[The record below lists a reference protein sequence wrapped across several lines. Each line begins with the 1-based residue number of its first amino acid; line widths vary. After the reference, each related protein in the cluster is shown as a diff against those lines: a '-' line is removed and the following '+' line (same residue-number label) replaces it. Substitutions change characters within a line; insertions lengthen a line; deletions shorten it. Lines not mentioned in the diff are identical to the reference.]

1 MESQDDFI
9 NKIIMTQKI
18 CLTIVL
24 LVSISYCNAQ
34 CENLYG
40 TGSMESLLS
49 SREKADRLL
58 ELFRENVPKVLYF
71 LEDCYYYLI
80 IKASPRNKEYYI
92 ALDSL
97 GEIRVLYVLAE
108 RTKTAKQKRY
118 EKLLLEAGPIFE
130 PTYYK
135 KVSQSLETRTALG
148 RSSYF
153 VMKDANGKRFG
164 EYCLSALTIPLPI
177 NQALWIYLINRLSE
191 EISKDTKNVNRV
203 K

>member
-1 MESQDDFI
+1 
-9 NKIIMTQKI
+9 MTQKI

-34 CENLYG
+34 CENQYG
-40 TGSMESLLS
+40 TGSMGAMESLLS

-58 ELFRENVPKVLYF
+58 ELFRENVPKVLYS

-80 IKASPRNKEYYI
+80 IKAFPRNKEYYI

-108 RTKTAKQKRY
+108 RTKTAKQKKY

-130 PTYYK
+130 PAYYK

-164 EYCLSALTIPLPI
+164 EYCLSALTIALPI

-191 EISKDTKNVNRV
+191 EIYKDTKNVNRI

>member
-1 MESQDDFI
+1 
-9 NKIIMTQKI
+9 MTQKI

-34 CENLYG
+34 CENQYG
-40 TGSMESLLS
+40 TGSMESLLC
-49 SREKADRLL
+49 SRNKADRLL
-58 ELFRENVPKVLYF
+58 ELFRENVPKVLYS
-71 LEDCYYYLI
+71 LEDCYFYLI

-108 RTKTAKQKRY
+108 RTKTAKQKKY
-118 EKLLLEAGPIFE
+118 EKQLLQAGPIFE

-135 KVSQSLETRTALG
+135 NVSQCLEKRTASG
-148 RSSYF
+148 RPSYF

-177 NQALWIYLINRLSE
+177 NQALWVYLINRLSE
-191 EISKDTKNVNRV
+191 EIFRV
-203 K
+203 IQLILS

>member
-1 MESQDDFI
+1 
-9 NKIIMTQKI
+9 MTQKI

-97 GEIRVLYVLAE
+97 GEIRVLYLMTE
-108 RTKTAKQKRY
+108 RTKIAKQKKY

-135 KVSQSLETRTALG
+135 KGLESLETKMALG
-148 RSSYF
+148 RASYF

-164 EYCLSALTIPLPI
+164 EFYLSALTIPLPI
-177 NQALWIYLINRLSE
+177 NQALWSYLINRLSE
-191 EISKDTKNVNRV
+191 EISKDSISVSRFK
-203 K
+203 

>member
-1 MESQDDFI
+1 
-9 NKIIMTQKI
+9 MTQKI

-34 CENLYG
+34 CENQYG
-40 TGSMESLLS
+40 AGSMESLLS
-49 SREKADRLL
+49 SRKKADRLL
-58 ELFRENVPKVLYF
+58 ELFRENVPKVLYS
-71 LEDCYYYLI
+71 LEDCYFYLI
-80 IKASPRNKEYYI
+80 IKASPHNKEYYI

-97 GEIRVLYVLAE
+97 GQIRVLYVLAE
-108 RTKTAKQKRY
+108 RTKTAKQKKY
-118 EKLLLEAGPIFE
+118 EKQLLQAGPIFE

-135 KVSQSLETRTALG
+135 NVSQRLETRTASG
-148 RSSYF
+148 RPSYF
-153 VMKDANGKRFG
+153 VMKDANGRRFG

-191 EISKDTKNVNRV
+191 EISKDTKNVNRF

>member
-1 MESQDDFI
+1 M
-9 NKIIMTQKI
+9 
-18 CLTIVL
+18 L

-34 CENLYG
+34 CENQYG
-40 TGSMESLLS
+40 TGSMGAMESLLS

-58 ELFRENVPKVLYF
+58 ELFRENVPKVLYS

-80 IKASPRNKEYYI
+80 IKAFPRNKEYYI

-108 RTKTAKQKRY
+108 RTKTAKQKKY

-130 PTYYK
+130 PAYYK

-164 EYCLSALTIPLPI
+164 EYCLSALTIALPI

-191 EISKDTKNVNRV
+191 EISKDTKNVNRI